1 MTRAKRG
8 GGGLRFQP
16 AGGARSATVPTGK
29 RQVLGIDRLSNDG
42 RGIGHEGG
50 RTWFV
55 AGALPGERVEARVL
69 GARSQVVEART
80 LKVLEAS
87 PLRRTPPC
95 SVADRCGGCTL
106 QHLPHGDQL
115 ALKQQALAEQFQ
127 RLSGTQP
134 QAWATPL
141 VGPEFGYRRRAR
153 VAVRWDERQGRLEVG
168 FRAEASQDIV
178 TPDDCLVLVPEL
190 QRLLR
195 GLPTLLGGL
204 ERPQVIGHVEL
215 FQGTATALL
224 VRHTQ
229 ALLPGDQARLR
240 DFCAAGQV
248 QLWWQGKGEPMADQ
262 ADVPLGYQ
270 LADWA
275 LTLAYRP
282 GDFVQV
288 NAPINAAM
296 VAQALDWLAPGADDR
311 VLDLFCGL
319 GNFSLPLARQA
330 AAVTGIEGVA
340 AMTSRAI
347 QNARDN
353 GIGNAHFLQVDL
365 SNPLPTSVGAH
376 SLALLD
382 PPRDGALEVVRQLKG
397 LGVRRLVYVSCNPST
412 LARDAGE
419 LVRQGYRM
427 TRAGILDMFPQ
438 TAHVEAMVL
447 FEAGGMPG

>member
-1 MTRAKRG
+1 
-8 GGGLRFQP
+8 
-16 AGGARSATVPTGK
+16 
-29 RQVLGIDRLSNDG
+29 
-42 RGIGHEGG
+42 
-50 RTWFV
+50 
-55 AGALPGERVEARVL
+55 
-69 GARSQVVEART
+69 
-80 LKVLEAS
+80 
-87 PLRRTPPC
+87 
-95 SVADRCGGCTL
+95 VADRCGGCTL
-106 QHLPHGDQL
+106 QQLPHADQL
-115 ALKQQALAEQFQ
+115 SLKQESLAEQFR
-127 RLSGTQP
+127 RLAGVQP
-134 QAWATPL
+134 SSWAAPM

-153 VAVRWDERQGRLEVG
+153 IAVRWDERLHRLEVG

-190 QRLLR
+190 QPLLR
-195 GLPTLLGGL
+195 ALPELLGGL
-204 ERPQVIGHVEL
+204 ERPQAIGHVEL

-229 ALLPGDQARLR
+229 ALLPGDQERLR
-240 DFCAAGQV
+240 DFCVDRQV
-248 QLWWQGKGEPMADQ
+248 QLWWQGKGEPMPDRTDAVLGY
-262 ADVPLGYQ
+262 ALAAWGLTLGYQ
-270 LADWA
+270 
-275 LTLAYRP
+275 P

-288 NAPINAAM
+288 NAAINEAM
-296 VAQALDWLAPGADDR
+296 VAQALDWLAPTATDR

-319 GNFSLPLARQA
+319 GNFSLPLARRAQ
-330 AAVTGIEGVA
+330 AVTGIEGVA

-365 SNPLPTSVGAH
+365 SKPLPAELGAH

-382 PPRDGALEVVRQLKG
+382 PPRDGALEVVRQLG
-397 LGVRRLVYVSCNPST
+397 RLGVRRLVYVSCNPST